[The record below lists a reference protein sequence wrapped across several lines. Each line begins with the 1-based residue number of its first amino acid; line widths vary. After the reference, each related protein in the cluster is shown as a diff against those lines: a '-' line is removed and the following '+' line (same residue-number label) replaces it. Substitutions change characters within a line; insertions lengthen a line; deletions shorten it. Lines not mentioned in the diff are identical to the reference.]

1 MRPTRRPSTHAVS
14 PRRMSRPTG
23 TLLILGPQRPR
34 PNLAA
39 ALVEAGASGP
49 IGVVTAGWRHDES
62 ELAPLRRDLPFEPVL
77 LPLYGWFDRVMNDH
91 PELRDAY
98 RLRQARVLAMKSL
111 YRVRLSLAFQ
121 AVLRVHKS
129 ATGFDDLDQAALLD
143 AVEVLRA
150 LDASAAQ
157 ACDDIR
163 AGFPSVGP
171 DHPAVRPLHDELAA
185 LLSTCNSLAIAGGHV
200 AVLLNRIRFFGL
212 DRLLEGFLARG
223 GVLAAWSAGAM
234 VLGPRV
240 VLFYDDP
247 PEGPSEPEVLD
258 RGLCLFADRLLFPH
272 ARRRLRT
279 DDPARLRLLR
289 ARFGKCLGLENGA
302 WVEIRGSGFTDRSDP
317 GSLLVLAPPEAP

>member
-1 MRPTRRPSTHAVS
+1 MA
-14 PRRMSRPTG
+14 RPTG
-23 TLLILGPQRPR
+23 TLLILGPQRHR

-49 IGVVTAGWRHDES
+49 IGVVTAGWRHDEG
-62 ELAPLRRDLPFEPVL
+62 ELTALRRDLPFEPVL
-77 LPLYGWFDRVMNDH
+77 LPLYGWFDRVMASAPD
-91 PELRDAY
+91 LAADY
-98 RLRQARVLAMKSL
+98 RLRQARVVAMKTL
-111 YRVRLSLAFQ
+111 YRTRLSLAYQ
-121 AVLRVHKS
+121 AVLRLHAHPS
-129 ATGFDDLDQAALLD
+129 GFHDLDQAALAD
-143 AVEVLRA
+143 AVETVRS
-150 LDASAAQ
+150 LDAGAAK

-163 AGFPSVGP
+163 AAFPAVGP

-185 LLSTCNSLAIAGGHV
+185 LLGTCNTLAIAGGHV

-223 GVLAAWSAGAM
+223 GVLAGWSAGAM
-234 VLGPRV
+234 LLGPRV

-258 RGLCLFADRLLFPH
+258 RGLGLFTGRLLFPH

-302 WVEIRGSGFTDRSDP
+302 WVDIHDDGFTDHSAPD
-317 GSLLVLAPPEAP
+317 SLLVLAPPEAP